1 MSASLTLV
9 LLMSL
14 MYSVG
19 IYVMLE
25 RSLTRFLIGFLLVGN
40 ATNILIFLMSGH
52 SGNAPLVT
60 GGPGDA
66 DMVDPLPQIMILT
79 AIVINFGVTAFV
91 LALIYRT
98 WWLAQLGDEGDTLPD
113 DHLHDTEQDSEEAFR
128 QVDEDDEAI
137 QRVLDASNE
146 HSEGFSGEFA
156 TGMIPAQSE
165 QISED
170 NRGEA
175 GK

>member
-1 MSASLTLV
+1 MTPSLTLIV
-9 LLMSL
+9 LMSV
-14 MYSVG
+14 MYAVG

-40 ATNILIFLMSGH
+40 ATNILIFLMSGP
-52 SGNAPLVT
+52 SGTAPLVT

-66 DMVDPLPQIMILT
+66 DMVDPLPQILILT

-98 WWLAQLGDEGDTLPD
+98 WWLARLGDEGDTLPD
-113 DHLHDTEQDSEEAFR
+113 EHEHDSEEAAEEVFR

-146 HSEGFSGEFA
+146 HEDDTLTGPIDTSEVG
-156 TGMIPAQSE
+156 
-165 QISED
+165 
-170 NRGEA
+170 R
-175 GK
+175 

>member
-14 MYSVG
+14 MYAVG
-19 IYVMLE
+19 IYVMME

-40 ATNILIFLMSGH
+40 ATNILIFLMSGPN
-52 SGNAPLVT
+52 GNAPLWT
-60 GGPGDA
+60 GGPEDA
-66 DMVDPLPQIMILT
+66 DMVDPLPQILILT
-79 AIVINFGVTAFV
+79 AIVINFGITAFV

-113 DHLHDTEQDSEEAFR
+113 DHAHDTEEDAEEAFR

-146 HSEGFSGEFA
+146 H
-156 TGMIPAQSE
+156 
-165 QISED
+165 ED
-170 NRGEA
+170 DPEPDPVQTARDTEVGR
-175 GK
+175 